1 MLETQRLASTIVAA
15 VHGGRALTA
24 AFSMTWPHHASLTTQ
39 QRAAITDLSY
49 GTLRFGAQLD
59 AILKQLLLKPL
70 SDDMLRWLL
79 QVALYQLIYTRAA
92 PHAIVDHAVRC
103 AASLGAPQAAGL
115 VNGVLRN
122 FLRRRKPLLDAAYRT
137 DAGRYSHPQWWIDK
151 LRSQYPDEAAQ
162 VLESGNLHPPFTL
175 RVNRRRITPENYL
188 RLLAENA
195 IDAIAA
201 NNGAVTLA
209 RALSVDRVPGFS
221 TGMVSVQDAAA
232 QFAAPLLDAQPGMHV
247 LDACAAPGG
256 KTTHLLEIADLDL
269 TAIDSNAQRLDRV
282 SQNLRRLGLKAI
294 LLAAD
299 ASTPETWWDGKPYQR
314 ILADLPCSA
323 SGVVRRHPDIK
334 WLRRASD
341 IPQFALQ
348 QKRILDSLWQM
359 LASGGK
365 LLYTTCSI
373 FQEENSLQVA
383 DFLAHHNDATLL
395 PLPGMKSFDG
405 SREGLLLPNN
415 EHDGFFYA
423 LLQKI

>member
-1 MLETQRLASTIVAA
+1 VLETQRLASTIVAA
-15 VHGGRALTA
+15 VHGGRALNA
-24 AFSMTWPHHASLTTQ
+24 AFAITWPLNRSLTKQ
-39 QRAAITDLSY
+39 QRAAITDICY

-59 AILKQLLLKPL
+59 GILKKLLAKPL
-70 SDDMLRWLL
+70 NDEILRWLL

-92 PHAIVDHAVRC
+92 SHAIVDHAVRC
-103 AASLGAPQAAGL
+103 ASSLGAPQAAGL

-122 FLRRRKPLLDAAYRT
+122 FLRQRKTLIDAVARSDT
-137 DAGRYSHPQWWIDK
+137 GRYSYPQWWIDK

-175 RVNRRRITPENYL
+175 RVNRRRISRADYM
-188 RLLAENA
+188 LLLTESG
-195 IDAIAA
+195 IDAIATKTD
-201 NNGAVTLA
+201 AVTLA
-209 RALSVDRVPGFS
+209 RAIPVERVPGFS

-232 QFAAPLLDAQPGMHV
+232 QQAAPLLDAQGGMCV

-256 KTTHLLEIADLDL
+256 KTTHLLEIADVNV
-269 TAIDSNAQRLDRV
+269 TAVDNNAGRLERV
-282 SQNLRRLGLKAI
+282 SENLQRLGLEAR
-294 LLAAD
+294 LLVAD
-299 ASTPETWWDGKPYQR
+299 VSTPGTWWDGKPYDR

-334 WLRRASD
+334 WLRRAAD

-348 QKRILDSLWQM
+348 QKRMLDSLWQM
-359 LASGGK
+359 LAGGGK

-373 FQEENSLQVA
+373 FEEENSLQVA
-383 DFLAHHNDATLL
+383 DFLAHHADATVL
-395 PLPGMKSFDG
+395 PLPGMKSLDG
-405 SREGLLLPNN
+405 RREGLLLPNN